1 MCNGES
7 LGRLGQLGGDVAIKI
22 KTAAQIEKMYV
33 AGQIVREALDR
44 LGEIVAVGITTE
56 ELDAEAERICMER
69 GAECLFRGVP
79 GRGKAGPFPG
89 CICASINEEVV
100 HGIPGKRE
108 IADGDIVSVDFGVR
122 LDGWCGDAA
131 RTFMVGNV
139 SPEVEKLVRVTEK
152 SLSIAIENIRPGEK
166 WSTVAQAMQE
176 YVRSNGFSVVEEFV
190 GHGIGQGMHE
200 DPKVP
205 NYVSHELR
213 ARDISLRPGL
223 VIAVEPMVN
232 FGTKGVRVLSDGWTI
247 VTADGKP
254 SAHWEHTLA
263 VDESGVRI
271 LTA

>member
-1 MCNGES
+1 MAI
-7 LGRLGQLGGDVAIKI
+7 RLKNVD
-22 KTAAQIEKMYV
+22 QIEKMYA

-56 ELDAEAERICMER
+56 ELDTEAERICKAH
-69 GAECLFRGVP
+69 GADCLFKGVP

-100 HGIPGKRE
+100 HGIPGNRK
-108 IADGDIVSVDFGVR
+108 ICDGDIISVDFGVK

-139 SPEVEKLVRVTEK
+139 EPEVKHLVDATEE
-152 SLSIAIENIRPGEK
+152 SLKIAIEQTRPGEK
-166 WSTVAQAMQE
+166 WSTVAKAMQE
-176 YVRSNGFSVVEEFV
+176 YIRGQGFAVVEEFV
-190 GHGIGQGMHE
+190 GHGIGQDMHE

-205 NYVSHELR
+205 NFVSNDLR
-213 ARDISLRPGL
+213 IRDINLRPGL

-232 FGTKGVRVLSDGWTI
+232 LGTRDVRILPDGWTI
-247 VTADGKP
+247 VTADAKP

-263 VDESGVRI
+263 VDEKGVRV
-271 LTA
+271 LTN